1 MVTYALLW
9 LCRVQYIL
17 VRPHTVLYNL
27 DLYGPVLFH
36 MFQIGLICSHRS
48 VWSIKTDGVQDGLLG
63 SQKFWFGPMWFGLEH
78 CCLIWLHMVQYFPMQ
93 VLRNWSYKVINTFN
107 MYHFCLPLF
116 NSHKICT
123 YLVLVLFRMQ
133 KSRHGRRLQRVY
145 QVPGMNRTLN
155 LDFILILLT

>member
-78 CCLIWLHMVQYFPMQ
+78 CCLIWLHMVQYFQ
-93 VLRNWSYKVINTFN
+93 CRLQEIEVIKLSTHLIHTTFVCLCSTHTKFAHIW
-107 MYHFCLPLF
+107 YLFCLECK
-116 NSHKICT
+116 NHDTVAGCSVCT
-123 YLVLVLFRMQ
+123 R
-133 KSRHGRRLQRVY
+133 Y
-145 QVPGMNRTLN
+145 QAWIEP
-155 LDFILILLT
+155 